1 MKRFV
6 VLCAIVLVILA
17 PRAVAQD
24 AEGAEVEDADGA
36 VAEETEKAATGSHFI
51 AVEGLTYAEEGGSIR
66 MTAPAGSLY
75 DWQKDGVAL
84 GVNTQVLLLS
94 PTVPLDTG
102 IYWVV
107 FEPAPNSKSVDAK
120 MPLPSGV
127 VRVQIFPAGSLP
139 VGGIVGTG
147 ALIALGSFFGIA
159 MLRKR

>member
-6 VLCAIVLVILA
+6 VSCALVLMVLA
-17 PRAVAQD
+17 PGAVAED
-24 AEGAEVEDADGA
+24 VDGAVTEDVDGA
-36 VAEETEKAATGSHFI
+36 VAEDTEKTGLGSLTI
-51 AVEGLTYAEEGGSIR
+51 SLEGLPFAEEGGSIR

-75 DWQKDGVAL
+75 DWKKDGVAL
-84 GVNTQVLLLS
+84 GLNTQVLLLS

-102 IYWVV
+102 NYWVV

-120 MPLPSGV
+120 MPVPSGV
-127 VRVQIFPAGSLP
+127 VRVQIFPAGTLP